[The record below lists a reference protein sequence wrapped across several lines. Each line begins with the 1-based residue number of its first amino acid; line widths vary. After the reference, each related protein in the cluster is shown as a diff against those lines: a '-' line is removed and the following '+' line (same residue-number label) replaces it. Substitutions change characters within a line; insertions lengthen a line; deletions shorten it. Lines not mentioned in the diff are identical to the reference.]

1 MSKLTIGYLNNFLSV
16 SEASKLASLGINTV
30 EAGGRTCRVG
40 GKS

>member
-1 MSKLTIGYLNNFLSV
+1 MSKLTIGYLNNFL